1 MDFKLHSEPYAQYSK
16 NKIQTVRINKTISL
30 ERDITKGVSK
40 VSMDG
45 PLPIELFTNNLVHF
59 NLYSLL
65 GNNIGDN
72 DLVVT
77 GKERNT
83 KNLCYYQA
91 EDSK

>member
-1 MDFKLHSEPYAQYSK
+1 
-16 NKIQTVRINKTISL
+16 
-30 ERDITKGVSK
+30 
-40 VSMDG
+40 MDG

-59 NLYSLL
+59 NQYSLL

-91 EDSK
+91 EDGK

>member
-1 MDFKLHSEPYAQYSK
+1 
-16 NKIQTVRINKTISL
+16 
-30 ERDITKGVSK
+30 
-40 VSMDG
+40 MDG

-59 NLYSLL
+59 NQYSLL

-83 KNLCYYQA
+83 FVIIRLRTVNNCF
-91 EDSK
+91 